1 MKTSVFTKRSVA
13 IAVALAAAMAPIFAL
28 SATGTLAL
36 SGSVAPI
43 TTISVTADPNASA
56 LPVGSAASNLK
67 IATVVEL
74 SNSKSG
80 YTVTLSSTNGASL
93 KETAGT
99 DSLPY
104 SLTYGGNPV
113 TFTAGSATL
122 TTSGTRSATA
132 AGSSNVLA
140 ISFSAA
146 FLNADSYTDSL
157 TFTITSP

>member
-1 MKTSVFTKRSVA
+1 MKTNVFAKRSVL
-13 IAVALAAAMAPIFAL
+13 IVVALVAALAPVFAL
-28 SATGTLAL
+28 SSTGSLSL
-36 SGSVAPI
+36 SGTVSPI
-43 TTISVTADPNASA
+43 TAITVTADPNASA
-56 LPVGSAASNLK
+56 LPVGTATSNLK

-80 YTVTLSSTNGASL
+80 YTVTLSSTNGAVL

-99 DSLPY
+99 DSLAY
-104 SLTYGGNPV
+104 SLTYNSTPV

-122 TTSGTRSATA
+122 TTSTTRSATA
-132 AGSSNVLA
+132 AGSSNTLY
-140 ISFSAA
+140 ISFGAA